1 MDINKLYSRFQE
13 CENIST
19 DSRFI
24 TKNSLFFALK
34 GDNFDGNE
42 YALEALNK
50 GAKYAIIDNP
60 SLKNPRFIKVEN
72 VLKSLQALS
81 TFHRTKLINTTIV
94 ALTGS
99 NGKTTSKELMNSV
112 LSCRYRTSSTIGNLN
127 NHIGVP
133 ITLLNIKTTS
143 EFAVVEMGANHLR
156 EISFL
161 TNLNFFSSSVD
172 NSFLL

>member
-1 MDINKLYSRFQE
+1 MDINKLYSHFQE

-60 SLKNPRFIKVEN
+60 SLKKP
-72 VLKSLQALS
+72 
-81 TFHRTKLINTTIV
+81 
-94 ALTGS
+94 
-99 NGKTTSKELMNSV
+99 
-112 LSCRYRTSSTIGNLN
+112 
-127 NHIGVP
+127 
-133 ITLLNIKTTS
+133 
-143 EFAVVEMGANHLR
+143 
-156 EISFL
+156 
-161 TNLNFFSSSVD
+161 
-172 NSFLL
+172 